1 MAAKALITP
10 KAITAALPDVKTR
23 AELLKTIGVALSASN
38 YERLDRVAHLN
49 GIVLPGKTNTGKRG
63 SRPALRTSPIW
74 DRERLEGAI
83 IGARDMREVL
93 ARLGLDRSARPRLH
107 VAASA
112 YGLVLP
118 HGTGGPDR
126 EKQRREA
133 VQRTFKKGSHRIGG
147 HRLKRLIRG
156 LDLLPYL
163 CSVCDQSPT
172 WNNQPLVLQ
181 IDHIN
186 GDAADNRLENLRFLC
201 PNCHSQTDT
210 FAGRNCGRSTVGNG
224 VMAARAP
231 LKR

>member
-118 HGTGGPDR
+118 HGTGARTGKSSG
-126 EKQRREA
+126 EKPYSELSRRVA
-133 VQRTFKKGSHRIGG
+133 TGSVAIA
-147 HRLKRLIRG
+147 LS
-156 LDLLPYL
+156 D
-163 CSVCDQSPT
+163 SS
-172 WNNQPLVLQ
+172 
-181 IDHIN
+181 
-186 GDAADNRLENLRFLC
+186 AD
-201 PNCHSQTDT
+201 
-210 FAGRNCGRSTVGNG
+210 
-224 VMAARAP
+224 
-231 LKR
+231 